1 MAFITDE
8 HVSPPL
14 ENSLQ
19 VLVPH
24 ILYTIVKRIMVI
36 IQKKIRVFGE
46 NIGFE
51 PWTQKSTF

>member
-14 ENSLQ
+14 EKNLQ
-19 VLVPH
+19 VLVSH
-24 ILYTIVKRIMVI
+24 ILYIIIKRIIVI
-36 IQKKIRVFGE
+36 IQKKFRVFGE

-51 PWTQKSTF
+51 H

>member
-14 ENSLQ
+14 EKCLQ
-19 VLVPH
+19 VLVSH
-24 ILYTIVKRIMVI
+24 ILYIIVKRIMVI
-36 IQKKIRVFGE
+36 IQKKFRVFGE